1 VTAKFAAR
9 EALIPLVGDAAGGSV
24 ARIAADAELA
34 APHAAHL
41 DRSLI
46 ELLENGLYQ
55 AGQQA
60 KSAVRQFPLPGH
72 TWLPRASEA
81 LHVVNPGDV
90 VGLGAENAN
99 SAELGLA
106 LALLMFRAQSEQRA
120 VIASGALDLNSG
132 RRDVPVLPVHHL
144 AGKLRLIVRHF
155 SQPGSAPAPRN
166 FLIPSHDP
174 DGVPIAERYGAE
186 IKALGE
192 LGIGVHGVST
202 LGEAAHLAGARRR
215 ALNSAERHLRQAAY
229 ASAAVFAAVLALHYW
244 FNAAIAMSFIP
255 LTNAD
260 SSLVATPA
268 RSVLRSTPAQLLP
281 PCRVNGRMPA
291 FPVGE
296 HMAVR
301 LRTGSQ
307 HGFAAWFGGYQH
319 ALVSVSDSG
328 IKVLPPPTAAPVV
341 PGAEV
346 GYLLEVR
353 EPEEE
358 TLLVWLAKRGSPFD
372 TAELEAKLRKQL
384 QTLRPSERISAARNL
399 LQTAAPGVLLYSFRS
414 VSPDTCG

>member
-1 VTAKFAAR
+1 MAKFATR

-34 APHAAHL
+34 PPHAAHL

-60 KSAVRQFPLPGH
+60 KSAVRQFALPGDG
-72 TWLPRASEA
+72 WLPRASEA

-99 SAELGLA
+99 SAELGIA
-106 LALLMFRAQSEQRA
+106 LALLMYRAQSEQRA
-120 VIASGALDLNSG
+120 VIASGALELNNG

-155 SQPGSAPAPRN
+155 SQPGSAPPPRI

-174 DGVPIAERYGAE
+174 DGVPIVERYVAE
-186 IKALGE
+186 IKSLAE

-202 LGEAAHLAGARRR
+202 LAEAAHLAGARRR
-215 ALNSAERHLRQAAY
+215 ALSSAERRLRQALS
-229 ASAAVFAAVLALHYW
+229 ASAAILAAVVALHYW
-244 FNAAIAMSFIP
+244 FNSSIAMSFTP
-255 LTNAD
+255 LSNAD
-260 SSLVATPA
+260 GSLVATPA
-268 RSVLRSTPAQLLP
+268 RSVLRGSSPQLMS

-301 LRTGSQ
+301 LRTDSQ
-307 HGFAAWFGGYQH
+307 QSLAAWFGGYQH
-319 ALVSVSDSG
+319 VLVSVSNSG
-328 IKVLPPPTAAPVV
+328 IKVLPPPTAAPVL
-341 PGAEV
+341 PGTEV

-372 TAELEAKLRKQL
+372 TAQLEAKLRQQL
-384 QTLRPSERISAARNL
+384 QTLHPSERISAARNL
-399 LQTAAPGVLLYSFRS
+399 LQTAAPGALLYLFRS
-414 VSPDTCG
+414 VPPDACE

>member
-24 ARIAADAELA
+24 ARIAADADLA

-296 HMAVR
+296 HMAVS

>member
-155 SQPGSAPAPRN
+155 SQPGSAPRRETFSYPAMIRTAS
-166 FLIPSHDP
+166 PSLSVMVRKLKRSANWGSVCMAYRP
-174 DGVPIAERYGAE
+174 WAKRRISRAR
-186 IKALGE
+186 
-192 LGIGVHGVST
+192 
-202 LGEAAHLAGARRR
+202 AGA
-215 ALNSAERHLRQAAY
+215 
-229 ASAAVFAAVLALHYW
+229 
-244 FNAAIAMSFIP
+244 P
-255 LTNAD
+255 
-260 SSLVATPA
+260 
-268 RSVLRSTPAQLLP
+268 
-281 PCRVNGRMPA
+281 
-291 FPVGE
+291 
-296 HMAVR
+296 
-301 LRTGSQ
+301 
-307 HGFAAWFGGYQH
+307 
-319 ALVSVSDSG
+319 
-328 IKVLPPPTAAPVV
+328 
-341 PGAEV
+341 
-346 GYLLEVR
+346 
-353 EPEEE
+353 
-358 TLLVWLAKRGSPFD
+358 
-372 TAELEAKLRKQL
+372 
-384 QTLRPSERISAARNL
+384 
-399 LQTAAPGVLLYSFRS
+399 
-414 VSPDTCG
+414 